1 MYHVFFSAICLWHST
16 EECSLLR
23 KKMKCVV
30 VLGDMVLLVGA
41 TGTIEKIEECGM
53 TEVQSEAVSLKSA

>member
-1 MYHVFFSAICLWHST
+1 MGFNSGFKG
-16 EECSLLR
+16 LR

-41 TGTIEKIEECGM
+41 MGTIEKIEDCGM
-53 TEVQSEAVSLKSA
+53 TEVQSEAMSLKSA